1 MQVETLKVFC
11 DLVETTSFSAAA
23 QRNRITQSAVSQKVR
38 NLEQA
43 YGVALVERGA
53 GRPFRLTPEGEAFYG
68 ACREMVLSYEAIP
81 SRLLRAQGDL
91 RGEVTVATVP
101 SLGLYDLAEA
111 RRKFRRTYPGVRVEA
126 TYPGW
131 AKAYNAVESSAA
143 DFALL
148 AYPENRKNFEL
159 EHLWQDKLVLVC
171 PLKHRLARYGT
182 VGMRELRG
190 ERFVLCFPDEAAA
203 ASLQRAF
210 DRAKVTVAALFE
222 VRTAQSAMRAVEVE
236 GVLTILP
243 ENQVPAQPELFRPVA
258 INSPDMQRPVALVK
272 QVGRTLSPAA
282 QEFARALRELRG

>member
-23 QRNRITQSAVSQKVR
+23 ERNRITQSAVSQKVR

-53 GRPFRLTPEGEAFYG
+53 GRPFRLTPEGEAFYE
-68 ACREMVLSYEAIP
+68 ACREMVGTYDAIP
-81 SRLLRAQGDL
+81 GRLLRAQGDL

-101 SLGLYDLAEA
+101 SLGLYDLAVA
-111 RRKFRRTYPGVRVEA
+111 RRRFSRTYPGVRVEA

-131 AKAYNAVESSAA
+131 SKAYTAVETRAA

-148 AYPENRKNFEL
+148 AYPENRKGFEL
-159 EHLWQDKLVLVC
+159 EHCWQDKLVLVC

-203 ASLQRAF
+203 AAMQRALH
-210 DRAKVTVAALFE
+210 RAKVEITALFE

-243 ENQVPAQPELFRPVA
+243 ENQVPDQPELFRSVV
-258 INSPDMQRPVALVK
+258 INSPDMRRPVALVRK
-272 QVGRTLSPAA
+272 AGEALSPAA